1 MVRVNRVRR
10 IIRKI
15 DPWTVLK
22 VTLVLNFV
30 VALTVVL
37 GFSIMWVLLVNAGV
51 PQGLEDIARRLALL
65 DQDASLVG
73 NIEPLFTGLVS
84 LAAVYMLTQTAIAT
98 VGAFFYNLVS
108 DLVGGIE
115 VVVLE
120 ESHLDAP
127 EKPQKVKFSLEI
139 DYEDKKPSSD
149 KDIKSIVNYGTIV
162 KLITKLVKKKHYN
175 FLETLAEAVFDE
187 LFKDKRIAKIM
198 LKIEKLEILKQCSS
212 VGIQITKKR
221 SHDKL

>member
-22 VTLVLNFV
+22 VTLVLNFIV
-30 VALTVVL
+30 SLTVVL
-37 GFSIMWVLLVNAGV
+37 GLSILWVLLVNAGV

-73 NIEPLFTGLVS
+73 NIETLFTSVVS
-84 LAAVYMLTQTAIAT
+84 LAAVYMLTQTALAT
-98 VGAFFYNLVS
+98 IGAFFYNLVS

-120 ESHLDAP
+120 ESHL
-127 EKPQKVKFSLEI
+127 ETPQKQKTTKKTKENQDDKETVLMSFVNSIKKVR
-139 DYEDKKPSSD
+139 EDKPEEVEIPKTDLPRPD
-149 KDIKSIVNYGTIV
+149 VPRDIEEPTLMDALKNTENEEDESI
-162 KLITKLVKKKHYN
+162 
-175 FLETLAEAVFDE
+175 
-187 LFKDKRIAKIM
+187 
-198 LKIEKLEILKQCSS
+198 
-212 VGIQITKKR
+212 
-221 SHDKL
+221 

>member
-84 LAAVYMLTQTAIAT
+84 LAVVYMLTQTAVAT

-120 ESHLDAP
+120 ETHLDAP
-127 EKPQKVKFSLEI
+127 TKPKKVKQNTNQDQKETVLMSV
-139 DYEDKKPSSD
+139 
-149 KDIKSIVNYGTIV
+149 IKSI
-162 KLITKLVKKKHYN
+162 KKARTE
-175 FLETLAEAVFDE
+175 FTSEIQSSESDLPRPDVPREIEEPTLMDA
-187 LFKDKRIAKIM
+187 
-198 LKIEKLEILKQCSS
+198 LKNTDNEEDDSY
-212 VGIQITKKR
+212 
-221 SHDKL
+221 

>member
-30 VALTVVL
+30 IALTVVL

-84 LAAVYMLTQTAIAT
+84 LAVVYMLTQTAIAT

-127 EKPQKVKFSLEI
+127 EKPQKAKNALSNESKETVMM
-139 DYEDKKPSSD
+139 
-149 KDIKSIVNYGTIV
+149 SIVNSI
-162 KLITKLVKKKHYN
+162 KKARADRTAEQTPSTSD
-175 FLETLAEAVFDE
+175 FPRPDVPRDIEEPTLMDV
-187 LFKDKRIAKIM
+187 
-198 LKIEKLEILKQCSS
+198 LKNTENEEEESI
-212 VGIQITKKR
+212 
-221 SHDKL
+221 

>member
-84 LAAVYMLTQTAIAT
+84 LAVVYMLTQTAIAT

-120 ESHLDAP
+120 ETHLDAP
-127 EKPQKVKFSLEI
+127 EKPKKAKNTPSKESKETVMMSFVNSIKKVRAEQTPSTSDLPRPDVPRDIEEPTLMDVLKNTENE
-139 DYEDKKPSSD
+139 EDD
-149 KDIKSIVNYGTIV
+149 SI
-162 KLITKLVKKKHYN
+162 
-175 FLETLAEAVFDE
+175 
-187 LFKDKRIAKIM
+187 
-198 LKIEKLEILKQCSS
+198 
-212 VGIQITKKR
+212 
-221 SHDKL
+221 

>member
-22 VTLVLNFV
+22 VTLVLNFIV
-30 VALTVVL
+30 SLTVVL
-37 GFSIMWVLLVNAGV
+37 GLSILWVLLVNAGV

-73 NIEPLFTGLVS
+73 NIETLFTSVVS
-84 LAAVYMLTQTAIAT
+84 LAAVYMLTQTALAT
-98 VGAFFYNLVS
+98 IGAFFYNLVS

-120 ESHLDAP
+120 ESHL
-127 EKPQKVKFSLEI
+127 ETPQKQKINKKTKENQDDKETVLMSFVNSIKKVRENKSEEI
-139 DYEDKKPSSD
+139 EIPKTDLPRPDVPRDIEEPTLMDALKNTENEEDESS
-149 KDIKSIVNYGTIV
+149 
-162 KLITKLVKKKHYN
+162 
-175 FLETLAEAVFDE
+175 
-187 LFKDKRIAKIM
+187 
-198 LKIEKLEILKQCSS
+198 
-212 VGIQITKKR
+212 
-221 SHDKL
+221 

>member
-120 ESHLDAP
+120 ETHLDAP
-127 EKPQKVKFSLEI
+127 AKPKKAKQDTKQDQKETVLMSVIKTIKKVRTEATSEKQLSGSDLPRPDVPRNIEEPTLMDALKNTENE
-139 DYEDKKPSSD
+139 EDDS
-149 KDIKSIVNYGTIV
+149 Y
-162 KLITKLVKKKHYN
+162 
-175 FLETLAEAVFDE
+175 
-187 LFKDKRIAKIM
+187 
-198 LKIEKLEILKQCSS
+198 
-212 VGIQITKKR
+212 
-221 SHDKL
+221 

>member
-22 VTLVLNFV
+22 VTFVLNFI
-30 VALTVVL
+30 VALTIVL
-37 GFSIMWVLLVNAGV
+37 GFSILWVLLVNAGV

-73 NIEPLFTGLVS
+73 NIEPLFSSVVF
-84 LAAVYMLTQTAIAT
+84 LATVYLLTQTALAT
-98 VGAFFYNLVS
+98 IGAFFYNLVS

-120 ESHLDAP
+120 ETYNDAQNQTLENTQEEHQDNKETRLMTFSNTLKNLKNEED
-127 EKPQKVKFSLEI
+127 EKE
-139 DYEDKKPSSD
+139 
-149 KDIKSIVNYGTIV
+149 
-162 KLITKLVKKKHYN
+162 
-175 FLETLAEAVFDE
+175 
-187 LFKDKRIAKIM
+187 
-198 LKIEKLEILKQCSS
+198 
-212 VGIQITKKR
+212 
-221 SHDKL
+221 

>member
-22 VTLVLNFV
+22 VTFVLNFI
-30 VALTVVL
+30 VALTIVL
-37 GFSIMWVLLVNAGV
+37 GFSILWVLLVNAGV

-73 NIEPLFTGLVS
+73 NIEPLFSSVVF
-84 LAAVYMLTQTAIAT
+84 LATVYLLTQTALAT
-98 VGAFFYNLVS
+98 IGAFFYNLVS

-120 ESHLDAP
+120 ETYNDAQNQTL
-127 EKPQKVKFSLEI
+127 ENTQEEHQDNKETRLMTFSNTLKNLKNE
-139 DYEDKKPSSD
+139 EDD
-149 KDIKSIVNYGTIV
+149 K
-162 KLITKLVKKKHYN
+162 
-175 FLETLAEAVFDE
+175 E
-187 LFKDKRIAKIM
+187 
-198 LKIEKLEILKQCSS
+198 
-212 VGIQITKKR
+212 
-221 SHDKL
+221 

>member
-22 VTLVLNFV
+22 VTLVLNFIV
-30 VALTVVL
+30 SLTVVL
-37 GFSIMWVLLVNAGV
+37 GLSILWVLLVNAGV

-73 NIEPLFTGLVS
+73 NIETLFTSVVS
-84 LAAVYMLTQTAIAT
+84 LAVAYMLTQTALAT
-98 VGAFFYNLVS
+98 IGALFYNLVS

-120 ESHLDAP
+120 ESHL
-127 EKPQKVKFSLEI
+127 ETPQKQKINKNTKENQNDKETVLMSFVNSIKKVR
-139 DYEDKKPSSD
+139 EDKSKEIEIPNTD
-149 KDIKSIVNYGTIV
+149 LPRPDVPRDIEEPTLMDALKNTENEEDESI
-162 KLITKLVKKKHYN
+162 
-175 FLETLAEAVFDE
+175 
-187 LFKDKRIAKIM
+187 
-198 LKIEKLEILKQCSS
+198 
-212 VGIQITKKR
+212 
-221 SHDKL
+221 

>member
-51 PQGLEDIARRLALL
+51 PQGLEEIARRLALL
-65 DQDASLVG
+65 DQNASLVG

-84 LAAVYMLTQTAIAT
+84 LAVVYMLTQTAIAT

-120 ESHLDAP
+120 ETHLDAQ
-127 EKPQKVKFSLEI
+127 EKPQKATV
-139 DYEDKKPSSD
+139 
-149 KDIKSIVNYGTIV
+149 V
-162 KLITKLVKKKHYN
+162 
-175 FLETLAEAVFDE
+175 A
-187 LFKDKRIAKIM
+187 
-198 LKIEKLEILKQCSS
+198 
-212 VGIQITKKR
+212 VGIGTKDNPMTVKVGDTVLYGKYSGSEVSFGGVDYIIMR
-221 SHDKL
+221 ESDILAVL

>member
-22 VTLVLNFV
+22 VTFVLNFI
-30 VALTVVL
+30 VALTIVL
-37 GFSIMWVLLVNAGV
+37 GFSILWVLLVNAGV

-73 NIEPLFTGLVS
+73 NIEPLFSSVVF
-84 LAAVYMLTQTAIAT
+84 LATVYLLTQTALAT
-98 VGAFFYNLVS
+98 IGAFFYNLVS

-120 ESHLDAP
+120 ETYNDAKNQTLENTQEEHQDNKETMLMTFSNTLKNLKNEED
-127 EKPQKVKFSLEI
+127 EKE
-139 DYEDKKPSSD
+139 
-149 KDIKSIVNYGTIV
+149 
-162 KLITKLVKKKHYN
+162 
-175 FLETLAEAVFDE
+175 
-187 LFKDKRIAKIM
+187 
-198 LKIEKLEILKQCSS
+198 
-212 VGIQITKKR
+212 
-221 SHDKL
+221 

>member
-127 EKPQKVKFSLEI
+127 EKPQKVKNTPSNESKETVMMSFVNSI
-139 DYEDKKPSSD
+139 KKARAEKTAEKTPSTSD
-149 KDIKSIVNYGTIV
+149 LPRPDVPRDI
-162 KLITKLVKKKHYN
+162 
-175 FLETLAEAVFDE
+175 EEPTLMDVLKNAENE
-187 LFKDKRIAKIM
+187 
-198 LKIEKLEILKQCSS
+198 EEEP
-212 VGIQITKKR
+212 T
-221 SHDKL
+221 

>member
-127 EKPQKVKFSLEI
+127 EKPQKVKNAPSNESKETVMMSFVNSIKKARADKTAEQTPSTTEQTPSTSDLPRPDVPRDIEEPTLM
-139 DYEDKKPSSD
+139 DVLKNEENEEDD
-149 KDIKSIVNYGTIV
+149 TI
-162 KLITKLVKKKHYN
+162 
-175 FLETLAEAVFDE
+175 
-187 LFKDKRIAKIM
+187 
-198 LKIEKLEILKQCSS
+198 
-212 VGIQITKKR
+212 
-221 SHDKL
+221 

>member
-22 VTLVLNFV
+22 VTLVLNFIV
-30 VALTVVL
+30 SLTVVL
-37 GFSIMWVLLVNAGV
+37 GLSILWVLLVNAGV

-73 NIEPLFTGLVS
+73 NIETLFTSVVS
-84 LAAVYMLTQTAIAT
+84 LAAVYMLTQTALAT
-98 VGAFFYNLVS
+98 IGAFFYNLVS

-120 ESHLDAP
+120 ESHLDTPQNQKISKKTKENQDDKETVLMSFVNSIKKAREGKP
-127 EKPQKVKFSLEI
+127 EEI
-139 DYEDKKPSSD
+139 EIPKTDLPRPDVPRDIEEPTLMDALKNTENEEDD
-149 KDIKSIVNYGTIV
+149 SI
-162 KLITKLVKKKHYN
+162 
-175 FLETLAEAVFDE
+175 
-187 LFKDKRIAKIM
+187 
-198 LKIEKLEILKQCSS
+198 
-212 VGIQITKKR
+212 
-221 SHDKL
+221 

>member
-22 VTLVLNFV
+22 VTFVLNFI
-30 VALTVVL
+30 VALTIVL
-37 GFSIMWVLLVNAGV
+37 GFSILWVLLVNAGV

-73 NIEPLFTGLVS
+73 NIEPLFSSVVF
-84 LAAVYMLTQTAIAT
+84 LATVYLLTQTALAT
-98 VGAFFYNLVS
+98 IGAFFYNLVS

-120 ESHLDAP
+120 ETYNDA
-127 EKPQKVKFSLEI
+127 QKQTIENTQEEHQDNKETMLMTFSNTLKNLKNE
-139 DYEDKKPSSD
+139 EDD
-149 KDIKSIVNYGTIV
+149 KEY
-162 KLITKLVKKKHYN
+162 
-175 FLETLAEAVFDE
+175 
-187 LFKDKRIAKIM
+187 FKQRN
-198 LKIEKLEILKQCSS
+198 
-212 VGIQITKKR
+212 
-221 SHDKL
+221 

>member
-84 LAAVYMLTQTAIAT
+84 LAVVYMLTQTAIAT

-120 ESHLDAP
+120 ESYLDAP
-127 EKPQKVKFSLEI
+127 EKPQKVKNT
-139 DYEDKKPSSD
+139 PSNES
-149 KDIKSIVNYGTIV
+149 KETVMMSFVKSI
-162 KLITKLVKKKHYN
+162 KKARAERTVEKTPSTSD
-175 FLETLAEAVFDE
+175 LPRPDVPRDIEEPTLMDV
-187 LFKDKRIAKIM
+187 
-198 LKIEKLEILKQCSS
+198 LKNEENEENDSF
-212 VGIQITKKR
+212 
-221 SHDKL
+221 

>member
-22 VTLVLNFV
+22 VTLVLNFIV
-30 VALTVVL
+30 SLTVVL
-37 GFSIMWVLLVNAGV
+37 GLSVLWVLLVNAGV

-73 NIEPLFTGLVS
+73 NIETLFTSVVS
-84 LAAVYMLTQTAIAT
+84 LAAVYMLTQTALAT
-98 VGAFFYNLVS
+98 IGAFFYNLVS

-120 ESHLDAP
+120 ESHL
-127 EKPQKVKFSLEI
+127 ETPQKQKINKKTKENQDDKETVLMSFVNSIKKVRENKSEEI
-139 DYEDKKPSSD
+139 EIPKTDLPRPDVPRDIEEPTLMDALKNTENEEDE
-149 KDIKSIVNYGTIV
+149 SI
-162 KLITKLVKKKHYN
+162 
-175 FLETLAEAVFDE
+175 
-187 LFKDKRIAKIM
+187 
-198 LKIEKLEILKQCSS
+198 
-212 VGIQITKKR
+212 
-221 SHDKL
+221 